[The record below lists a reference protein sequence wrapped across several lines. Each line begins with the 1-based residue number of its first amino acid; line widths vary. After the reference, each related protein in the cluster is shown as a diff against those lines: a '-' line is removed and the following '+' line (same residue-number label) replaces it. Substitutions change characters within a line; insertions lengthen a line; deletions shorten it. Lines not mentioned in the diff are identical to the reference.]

1 VSLGAVC
8 LFCGSSP
15 GVRPEYAKAA
25 HAFGQELARR
35 AITLVYGGG
44 NVGLMGIAADAAINS
59 GGRVVGVIPRL
70 LLEKEV
76 GHRRLS
82 ELHVVETM
90 HERKALM
97 ADLSDAFVTLP
108 GGFGTLDET
117 FEVLT
122 WGQLGIMAKRVG
134 LLNVAGMYTPL
145 LGFLDALVTER
156 FLLQENRDL
165 LVVSERVDELLAL
178 LETPFET
185 PPGKWLDRVVR

>member
-1 VSLGAVC
+1 MSLGAVC